1 MSDVRISGVGLH
13 PFGRFEGVTG
23 TDMGV
28 VAVRAALAE
37 AGVGIRQ
44 VQAAFCG
51 TAYGGVAAG
60 HRVVGALAGTGIPIY
75 DVEAGCASGGAALQL
90 GAASIASGQ
99 HDRVL
104 VFGIEK
110 MPKGVIRS
118 SFFAPWQEAAG
129 LSPAPAYFA
138 LRAQRLLLATDLTP
152 EHLAQVVVKNR
163 RHGVANPD
171 AMFQKAVTVD
181 EVLAAR
187 MICEPLTLFMLC
199 SPNEGAAAVVLER
212 DGDGIKL
219 AGISLRSHL
228 PGSVLG
234 EDSPLCG
241 IDDTTITPPTTLA
254 ADDAYAQAGLGPS
267 DVDVVECQDTD
278 AGRELLTWAELGL
291 CQSGD
296 QARILEDGSA
306 LVGGTL
312 PINPSGGLLSKGEP
326 LGASALGQV
335 VEIVRQLRGTA
346 SARQVDGARVGLAH
360 VIGRGANACVT
371 VLVR

>member
-23 TDMGV
+23 TDMGA

-37 AGVGIRQ
+37 AGVGVGQ

-60 HRVVGALAGTGIPIY
+60 HRVLGALAGTGIPIY

-99 HDRVL
+99 HERVL

-110 MPKGVIRS
+110 MPKGIIRS

-138 LRAQRLLLATDLTP
+138 LRAQRLLLDAGLTV

-163 RHGVANPD
+163 GHGVANPD

-212 DGDGIKL
+212 AGTGIRL

-241 IDDTTITPPTTLA
+241 IDDATIPPPTTLA
-254 ADDAYAQAGLGPS
+254 AGDAYTQAGLGAD

-278 AGRELLTWAELGL
+278 AGRELLAWAELGL
-291 CQSGD
+291 CRPGE
-296 QARILEDGSA
+296 QARMLEDGSA
-306 LVGGTL
+306 LVGGKL

-346 SARQVDGARVGLAH
+346 GPRQVDGARVGLAH

>member
-1 MSDVRISGVGLH
+1 MSDVRIRGVGLH
-13 PFGRFEGVTG
+13 PFGRFDGVSG
-23 TDMGV
+23 TDMGA

-37 AGVGIRQ
+37 AGFGVRQ
-44 VQAAFCG
+44 VEAAFCG

-60 HRVVGALAGTGIPIY
+60 HRVLGGLAGTGIPII

-99 HDRVL
+99 YQRVL

-110 MPKGVIRS
+110 MPKGIIRS

-138 LRAQRLLLATDLTP
+138 LRAQRLLVDTGLTTR
-152 EHLAQVVVKNR
+152 HLAQVVVKNR

-212 DGDGIKL
+212 AGDGIHL

-241 IDDTTITPPTTLA
+241 IDDTTISPPTALA
-254 ADDAYAQAGLGPS
+254 AGDAYAQAGLGPD
-267 DVDVVECQDTD
+267 DVDLVECQDTD
-278 AGRELLTWAELGL
+278 AGRELLAWAELGL
-291 CQSGD
+291 CEPGD
-296 QARILEDGSA
+296 QARIIADESA
-306 LVGGTL
+306 LVGGRR

-346 SARQVDGARVGLAH
+346 GARQVEGARVGLAH

-371 VLVR
+371 LLVR